1 MKLKIVK
8 VQKVSEIQ
16 TKSGF
21 HGSNE
26 ASTDAD
32 GRARPVHPPT
42 QETTW
47 TTEISVCPSGYGRLN
62 RSTRDLWTVLIR
74 ANLGNGI
81 KYPGSFFRKK

>member
-47 TTEISVCPSGYGRLN
+47 TTDGNFGLSKRI
-62 RSTRDLWTVLIR
+62 WTSKPF
-74 ANLGNGI
+74 NQ
-81 KYPGSFFRKK
+81 GSLDRPY